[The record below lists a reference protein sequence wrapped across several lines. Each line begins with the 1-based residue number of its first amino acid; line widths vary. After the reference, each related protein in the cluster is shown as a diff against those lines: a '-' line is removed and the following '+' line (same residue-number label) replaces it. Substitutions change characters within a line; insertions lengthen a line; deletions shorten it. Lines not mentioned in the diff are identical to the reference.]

1 MRANDVM
8 DGKMKKTAVILGGLA
23 AFAISVCAMP
33 TQTQIAEVRPL
44 VQELMRGETAALK
57 NGRKSRHE
65 VADAAMRLAAK
76 AESEAAKLL
85 LMRGAFSLYARA
97 GRFQQAIEAL
107 RALKK
112 AIPDMPSVE
121 IVSMLESALRGVPRE
136 KAEPLY
142 RILDKVKI
150 RARCINEI
158 ARLEEFLKTKPGDIK
173 LQTSLAEHYAFLGKW
188 DLALKNFADTDGS
201 AANIAKSELDGGIAK
216 GEVANFW
223 WDYPSGK
230 PEEIVKAFRR
240 HAAEIYKKALTAGEI
255 KGLLE
260 IQAKR
265 RIAEVEAYD
274 RESASARV
282 PEPGR
287 QRGKYIAKPKHR
299 DTKTIV
305 LPGGATM
312 EMIYVAPGSFTMGS
326 SRWERGRD
334 NDEMQHRVTLT
345 KGFWLG
351 KYEVTQRQW
360 KSVMGNNPSH
370 FKGDDLPVENVTW
383 NDCQE
388 FIRKVNAS
396 LNCEACLPTEAEWE
410 YACRAGTT
418 GPYAGGSL
426 DSMGWYRNNSGGK
439 THPVGQKQPNLWGFY
454 DMHGNVWEW
463 CNDWYGAYP
472 SGSVT
477 DPTGSASG
485 GNRGVLRGGRWD
497 SEARG
502 CRSANRLWNSLR
514 SCYWLNGLR
523 LCCSE
528 E

>member
-1 MRANDVM
+1 
-8 DGKMKKTAVILGGLA
+8 
-23 AFAISVCAMP
+23 
-33 TQTQIAEVRPL
+33 
-44 VQELMRGETAALK
+44 
-57 NGRKSRHE
+57 
-65 VADAAMRLAAK
+65 
-76 AESEAAKLL
+76 
-85 LMRGAFSLYARA
+85 
-97 GRFQQAIEAL
+97 
-107 RALKK
+107 
-112 AIPDMPSVE
+112 MPSVE

-142 RILDKVKI
+142 RILDKAKI
-150 RARCINEI
+150 HVRYINE
-158 ARLEEFLKTKPGDIK
+158 AAQLVKSLRSNPGDGR
-173 LQTSLAEHYAFLGKW
+173 LRTNLAEHYAFLGKW

-287 QRGKYIAKPKHR
+287 QRGKYTAKPKHR

-312 EMIYVAPGSFTMGS
+312 EMIYVVPGSFTMGS
-326 SRWERGRD
+326 PRWEKGRD

-351 KYEVTQRQW
+351 KYEVTQTQW

-370 FKGDDLPVENVTW
+370 FKGDDLPVEKVSW
-383 NDCQE
+383 NACQE
-388 FIRKVNAS
+388 FIRRVNDV
-396 LNCEACLPTEAEWE
+396 LNCGARLPTEAEWE
-410 YACRAGTT
+410 YACRAGTR

-426 DSMGWYRNNSGGK
+426 DSIGWYKSNSSGRI
-439 THPVGQKQPNLWGFY
+439 HPVGQKRANPWGFY

-463 CNDWYGAYP
+463 CADWYGDYQ
-472 SGSVT
+472 SGAVT
-477 DPTGSASG
+477 NSQ
-485 GNRGVLRGGRWD
+485 GVLSGVERIIRGGSRFR
-497 SEARG
+497 EAES
-502 CRSANRLWNSLR
+502 CRSANRLNRQPDSG
-514 SCYWLNGLR
+514 YYNTGFR